1 MADFSSFFP
10 ATGGGGGGVIIN
22 NFQTGTAPIDFN
34 QLQALAI
41 VDSAYASSN
50 GAGNY
55 NIDYL
60 NTYPG
65 QEKGEG
71 DFQLTYPE
79 DVLNTYTTIKE
90 VTNATNGGAF
100 CYASFLHRS
109 NNNVS
114 NLCGGDISIKVTL
127 DGTAHVVN
135 YKPTAGISNHATSIC
150 QLGYATV
157 RSISTTT
164 SGHAI
169 ESPFP
174 YQGKNIGYGVYWD
187 AVTSTTTT
195 TFDRPN
201 FTPQNAGTTSAYSI
215 TTAIPA
221 TGVSYDL
228 DADGFPILISGNGS
242 FQGDTGGNNAGV
254 LIDSRNYSVTVAS
267 ATTGGSI
274 KITVTGAATVNANG
288 SLTIP
293 MLSTRLAGDNN
304 RFTGKMNFQSSQA
317 FAQQTVRS
325 SNFDDIYSDS
335 NSSVGTHFHD
345 PKVHVSMGAPW
356 VKFETSCKVE
366 MSHSQE
372 PSNYSYNGYQYANV
386 GIYEF

>member
-1 MADFSSFFP
+1 MTDFSSFFP
-10 ATGGGGGGVIIN
+10 SGGGGGGVIIN
-22 NFQTGTAPIDFN
+22 NFQTGSAAIEFD

-41 VDSAYASSN
+41 VTNSYQEAN

-60 NTYPG
+60 NTYFG

-114 NLCGGDISIKVTL
+114 GLCGGDVSFKVTL

-135 YKPTAGISNHATSIC
+135 YKPTSGVSNKATSVC

-157 RSISTTT
+157 RNISTNYGGALET
-164 SGHAI
+164 S
-169 ESPFP
+169 FP
-174 YQGKNIGYGVYWD
+174 YGGKNISYGTFWD
-187 AVTSTTTT
+187 AVTSSTST
-195 TFDRPN
+195 TFNRSN
-201 FTPQNAGTTSAYSI
+201 FTPQNAGVTEAYSI
-215 TTAIPA
+215 TTAAPA
-221 TGVSYDL
+221 TGVVYDL
-228 DADGFPILISGNGS
+228 DSDGFPILTGGTGS
-242 FQGDTGGNNAGV
+242 FQGDSGGNSAGV
-254 LIDSRNYSVTVAS
+254 LIDSRNYSVTVSS
-267 ATTGGSI
+267 ATVGGSI

-304 RFTGKMNFQSSQA
+304 RFTGKPAFKSSQS

-325 SNFDDIYSDS
+325 SNYVDFYS
-335 NSSVGTHFHD
+335 NSNSPVATHFHN
-345 PKVHVSMGAPW
+345 PKDHVKIGYPW
-356 VKFETSCKVE
+356 VKFDTSCKVE
-366 MSHSQE
+366 MSHTEE
-372 PSNYSYNGYQYANV
+372 PNNYSYNGKQQCNV